1 MIFNVSNSELVLKE
15 IKKLKPLNYNKFFW
29 WRRFTTHNK
38 PLSNKAS
45 FLDKIKNGDYDPS
58 HYFWQAKYSELEINE
73 KAIECNNDHQMLL
86 EKYPV
91 IFTRRKKLWEDYE
104 KDESTK
110 LEEIKK
116 NFVSEFEM
124 TEEDYEN
131 EVIEFGGT
139 LEDFYIYIR
148 KTYDTRLSP
157 LKRRGRPKKIKS

>member
-1 MIFNVSNSELVLKE
+1 
-15 IKKLKPLNYNKFFW
+15 
-29 WRRFTTHNK
+29 
-38 PLSNKAS
+38 
-45 FLDKIKNGDYDPS
+45 
-58 HYFWQAKYSELEINE
+58 
-73 KAIECNNDHQMLL
+73 MLL

-124 TEEDYEN
+124 TEEDYES